1 MTDFSNTFQEVI
13 SNIEQ
18 HGDISKPRDLEVK
31 ELLLAHLSI
40 DPRRPIADFK
50 SRAFNWKY
58 FAGEMAWYLHR
69 DTDVDYIGQ
78 YSGMWSTLTNPGT
91 NEINSNYGA
100 LVIND
105 EQIGWVVDS
114 LLADKNSRQA
124 IMFFNQPKFQF
135 KGNKDFVCT
144 MYGNFFI
151 RNNKL
156 NMKIQMRSND
166 IFYGLTFDAPFFSFL
181 MQTVYLILKKNDQYK
196 DLELGTY
203 HHYADNIH
211 FYERHFELAN
221 KIEYC
226 LHSDDMYLILN
237 LYIDNIHFY
246 ERHFELANKIEDLDL
261 TEAEETYLILKK
273 PLVDYT
279 KKDGVFLTDEGI
291 EFTRRMDQTQGAKG
305 INYKNILKDY
315 FTI

>member
-221 KIEYC
+221 KIE
-226 LHSDDMYLILN
+226 
-237 LYIDNIHFY
+237 
-246 ERHFELANKIEDLDL
+246 DLDL

-279 KKDGVFLTDEGI
+279 KKEGVFLTDEGI
-291 EFTRRMDQTQGAKG
+291 EFTKRMDQTQGAKG
-305 INYKNILKDY
+305 ISYKNILKDY

>member
-181 MQTVYLILKKNDQYK
+181 MQTVYLILKKHDQYK

-203 HHYADNIH
+203 HHYA
-211 FYERHFELAN
+211 
-221 KIEYC
+221 
-226 LHSDDMYLILN
+226 
-237 LYIDNIHFY
+237 DNIHFY

-279 KKDGVFLTDEGI
+279 KEDGVFLTDEGI
-291 EFTRRMDQTQGAKG
+291 EFTKRMDQTQGAKG
-305 INYKNILKDY
+305 ISYKNILKDY

>member
-1 MTDFSNTFQEVI
+1 MTDFSKTFKELITQIDV
-13 SNIEQ
+13 
-18 HGDISKPRDLEVK
+18 HGDVSKPRDLEVK
-31 ELLLAHLSI
+31 ELLLNRVDI
-40 DPRRPIADFK
+40 NPTKPIAHFEAR
-50 SRAFNWKY
+50 SFNWKY

-100 LVIND
+100 LVLNT

-114 LLADKNSRQA
+114 LLADDNSRQA

-144 MYGNFFI
+144 MYANFFI

-181 MQTVYLILKKNDQYK
+181 MQSVYLILKKHDKYK

-203 HHYADNIH
+203 HHFADNIH
-211 FYERHFELAN
+211 FYERHFELAK
-221 KIEYC
+221 KIKSE
-226 LHSDDMYLILN
+226 DDALESNINTLIL
-237 LYIDNIHFY
+237 
-246 ERHFELANKIEDLDL
+246 E
-261 TEAEETYLILKK
+261 K
-273 PLVDYT
+273 PLVDYNGT
-279 KKDGVFLTDEGI
+279 DVFLTDEGL
-291 EFTRRMDQTQGAKG
+291 EFTQRLDQAQGSKEV
-305 INYKNILKDY
+305 NYKNILKDY

>member
-31 ELLLAHLSI
+31 ELLLAHLAI
-40 DPRRPIADFK
+40 DPRRPIANFD

-221 KIEYC
+221 KIE
-226 LHSDDMYLILN
+226 
-237 LYIDNIHFY
+237 
-246 ERHFELANKIEDLDL
+246 DLDL

-291 EFTRRMDQTQGAKG
+291 EFTKRMDQTQGAKG